1 MQCVTSASITVKASK
16 PQVTVSYE
24 EPTTKADG
32 KPLTNLAKTTIYQDF
47 GKGYI
52 KFKDIPASS
61 PEGGGKIKETVPFS
75 LGKRESIQ
83 VKICVTATDTNG
95 LEG

>member
-1 MQCVTSASITVKASK
+1 MKCVTSASITVQSSK

-47 GKGYI
+47 GKGLI
-52 KFKDIPASS
+52 KYKDIPASN
-61 PEGGGKIKETVPFS
+61 PEGGGKVKETVTFS
-75 LGKRESIQ
+75 LGTRESIQ
-83 VKICVTATDTNG
+83 VNICVTATDTNG